1 MIVVAGTVRVRPERR
16 AEAVRVAVAMAEA
29 TRAEPGCLSY
39 RFAADLADP
48 DTFLVFEE
56 WEDEATLARHFA
68 TEHMATFR
76 RAVPRMATRTHDAR
90 RAGRAA
96 ERSWR

>member
-39 RFAADLADP
+39 RFAADLGDP

-56 WEDEATLARHFA
+56 WEDEAALARHSA

-76 RAVPRMATRTHDAR
+76 RAVPELVAGPMAIR
-90 RAGRAA
+90 RYVVERVA
-96 ERSWR
+96 EM